1 MIVMNELQTAVCGMD
16 MEFDKDD
23 IEIVFC
29 PMTVRQDDH
38 YTKITGKIYYNNYNY
53 PKIRIGTV
61 KLIQFNFSNALNEK
75 YNWLDLIDEVNDDT
89 LRLFEPIVEKHG
101 WFTDTFQDML
111 NDQMAEC
118 DSALVIE
125 YLFLKKKYRGQDLLG
140 SILKIIE
147 KYNYCPI
154 LLSPMP
160 FQHTTSKT
168 LVDLMGLRGDKKNFR
183 KDFKK
188 LCNHYEKHGFEQIGK
203 SRTWVQIK

>member
-1 MIVMNELQTAVCGMD
+1 MESL
-16 MEFDKDD
+16 EFDKDD
-23 IEIVFC
+23 IQIVFC
-29 PMTVRQDDH
+29 PEPIREDDH
-38 YTKITGKIYYNNYNY
+38 YTKIEGKIYYNDYNCNN
-53 PKIRIGTV
+53 IRIGTV

-75 YNWLDLIDEVNDDT
+75 HNWLDLIDEVDDDT

-111 NDQMAEC
+111 SKQMAEC

-125 YLFLKKKYRGQDLLG
+125 HLFLKKKYRGQDLLG
-140 SILKIIE
+140 SILNLIN
-147 KYNYCPI
+147 KYNFCPI

-160 FQHTTSKT
+160 FQHSPSKS

-188 LCNHYEKHGFEQIGK
+188 LCNHYKKHGFEQIGRSK
-203 SRTWVQIK
+203 TWVLIQ